1 LKKQAQFRKL
11 IWISF
16 RIACTRGIAS
26 MRNWVSFVFALVL
39 SVACLPRSAGATPI
53 VWVDDSRGQIGKVDV
68 TAGTSTV
75 VGNSGIGAQDTLTD
89 IAFDPLGNLFGI
101 GFTGFYS
108 INTTTGLAALIG
120 NHGIAGGNALVFGTD
135 GTAYAGGANTTN
147 IYTINTATGAGTS
160 LGNTG
165 FAPSAGD
172 LAFNGGNLYLAAATA
187 GNDTLVRINLAN
199 LPLSAPVGSFGF
211 DNVFGLATGDNGVL
225 YGISG
230 SQVFTVNTAT
240 GAGTALSNYGGSS
253 ALLDAFGSSF
263 FTEAGASAVPE
274 PASLFLLG
282 SGIAA
287 AAARRRALKQR
298 SASASSR

>member
-1 LKKQAQFRKL
+1 
-11 IWISF
+11 
-16 RIACTRGIAS
+16 
-26 MRNWVSFVFALVL
+26 
-39 SVACLPRSAGATPI
+39 
-53 VWVDDSRGQIGKVDV
+53 VDDSRGQIGKVDV
-68 TAGTSTV
+68 ATGTSTV
-75 VGNSGIGAQDTLTD
+75 VGGSGIGAQDSLTD
-89 IAFDPLGNLFGI
+89 IAFDPLGHLFGI

-108 INTTTGLAALIG
+108 INTTTGLATLIG

-135 GTAYAGGANTTN
+135 GTAYAGGNGTGN

-160 LGNTG
+160 LGNSG
-165 FAPSAGD
+165 FSAAGD

-199 LPLSAPVGSFGF
+199 LPLSTPVGSFGF
-211 DNVFGLATGDNGVL
+211 DGVFGLATGDNGVL

-230 SQVFTVNTAT
+230 TQVFTVNTTT

-263 FTEAGASAVPE
+263 FTEAGASPVPE
-274 PASLFLLG
+274 PASLLLLG

-287 AAARRRALKQR
+287 AAARRRTLKQR
-298 SASASSR
+298 SASTSSR